1 MVERPELHLLALA
14 AAAAAATA
22 ADIILEYRWSLR
34 IWGPQFSVGSV
45 YESKWFG
52 FMKTLKMEVNR
63 ERARGMKGVVEERI
77 YLKALGKKEGEND
90 GSEGDKRGAH
100 A

>member
-1 MVERPELHLLALA
+1 MV
-14 AAAAAATA
+14 
-22 ADIILEYRWSLR
+22 
-34 IWGPQFSVGSV
+34 
-45 YESKWFG
+45 WFHEDSE
-52 FMKTLKMEVNR
+52 KMEVNR